1 MEESLALDGH
11 LVSVKCG
18 TYRVVHVIIRGRLAF
33 LDRALFNRPLE
44 WVWNVITRFELLF
57 VPLMREIGV

>member
-1 MEESLALDGH
+1 MEESLALDGD

-18 TYRVVHVIIRGRLAF
+18 TYRVIHVIMRGRLAF

-57 VPLMREIGV
+57 LPLMREVVV